1 MVFTSRA
8 LLVGL
13 AGTPGIVISISQSP
27 DNPGF
32 VIVDC
37 TGDSSAIFGE
47 AALTLTSP
55 IARELGEALIE
66 MADHCEKQS

>member
-13 AGTPGIVISISQSP
+13 AGTPGIVISVSQSP
-27 DNPGF
+27 DRPGA

-37 TGDSSAIFGE
+37 TGDSSALFGE
-47 AALTLTSP
+47 AALTLIAP

-66 MADHCEKQS
+66 MADHCENQA